1 MLSNDPRSSPP
12 ALKQPLADNGSLNTP
27 APTPRTSQHYEEYLK
42 RYELLL
48 EFKHMRS
55 PQNCPPGIYL
65 KPSLDNLYEWFG
77 TFFLHRG
84 YYKEGVFQFSIQIP
98 PTYPAHPPRVVF
110 LTDMFHPL
118 VARDGEFNIAL
129 GFPEWRPRKDHIANI
144 LHYMRNAF
152 RESVLMTLEEH
163 TCWNADALRIFR
175 TEPALFAKL
184 AAQCAQLSVSEG
196 ILFDDSEASAIR
208 FSPMS
213 DEHFEEVRAQMMKS
227 QNPSI

>member
-1 MLSNDPRSSPP
+1 MLSNERRVNPPHRQSPSDDAP
-12 ALKQPLADNGSLNTP
+12 SNTP
-27 APTPRTSQHYEEYLK
+27 APTLRTSQHYEEYLK

-48 EFKHMRS
+48 EFKHMKS

-77 TFFLHRG
+77 SFFLHRG

-98 PTYPAHPPRVVF
+98 PTYPAHPPRVRF

-118 VARDGEFNIAL
+118 VARDGEFNISP

-152 RESVLMTLEEH
+152 RESVLMTLEDH
-163 TCWNADALRIFR
+163 SCWNVDALRIFR
-175 TEPALFAKL
+175 TERSIFAKL

-213 DEHFEEVRAQMMKS
+213 DEHFEEIRAQMLSS
-227 QNPSI
+227 QNLNIQ